1 MARFSG
7 RVALVTGGSSGIGL
21 AIVKR
26 LSAEGASVISGDIE
40 PPAQAASNMTHVKV
54 DLSTADG
61 PGCLIDAA
69 LTEHGCIDILVNN
82 VGIAPTRT
90 AFTATSDADWSSTW
104 QLNVM
109 SAVRTT
115 REAIPA
121 LKRSGTA
128 AIVII
133 ASTTGRY
140 PDPYFVDY
148 AASKSAL
155 IILGKSL
162 ARELGPA
169 GIRVNV
175 VSPGSVR
182 TPLWD
187 RPEGFVESLSRHYGL
202 PPDEA
207 VDVFLHNERRIPL
220 GRAGRPDEVAAAVC
234 FLASDEASYITGVDL
249 AVDGG
254 FIPTV

>member
-7 RVALVTGGSSGIGL
+7 RIAVVTGGSSGIGL
-21 AIVKR
+21 AIVDQ
-26 LSAEGASVISGDIE
+26 LSAEGASVISGDIS
-40 PPAQAASNMTHVKV
+40 PPARPAANVTHVNV
-54 DLSTADG
+54 DLSRADG
-61 PGCLIDAA
+61 PGSLIGAA
-69 LTEHGCIDILVNN
+69 LTRHGRIDIVVNN

-90 AFTATSDADWSSTW
+90 AFTETSDGDWGSTW

-109 SAVRTT
+109 SVVRTT

-121 LKRSGTA
+121 LKRSSAGA
-128 AIVII
+128 VAII

-155 IILGKSL
+155 ITLGKSL

-169 GIRVNV
+169 GIRVNT

-187 RPEGFVESLSRHYGL
+187 RPGGFVESLSKRLGL
-202 PPDEA
+202 PPEEA
-207 VDVFLHNERRIPL
+207 VSVFLHDERRIPL
-220 GRAGRPDEVAAAVC
+220 ERLGRPAEIAAAVC
-234 FLASDEASYITGVDL
+234 FLVSDEASYITGVDL

-254 FIPTV
+254 FIPTI

>member
-7 RVALVTGGSSGIGL
+7 RVAVVTGGSSGIGL
-21 AIVKR
+21 AIVER

-40 PPAQAASNMTHVKV
+40 PPAQLASNMKHVKV

-61 PGCLIDAA
+61 PGALIGAA
-69 LTEHGCIDILVNN
+69 VAEHGRLDILVNN

-90 AFTATSDADWSSTW
+90 AFTMTSDADWAGTW

-109 SAVRTT
+109 SAVRAT

-121 LKRSGTA
+121 LKRSGA
-128 AIVII
+128 GAIVII

-169 GIRVNV
+169 GIRVNT

-187 RPEGFVESLSRHYGL
+187 RPGGFVESLSKRYGL

-207 VDVFLHNERRIPL
+207 VEVFLHDERRIPL
-220 GRAGRPDEVAAAVC
+220 GRAGRPDEIAAAVC
-234 FLASDEASYITGVDL
+234 FLVSDEASYVTGADL
-249 AVDGG
+249 VVDGG